1 MPVVPKDINKQVVF
15 KAEQLLN
22 LKRRTLVQQPF
33 LKDSRTKDALG
44 LIHTNRDF
52 QSARMQKKATNS
64 SRAFLSQLREL
75 ALNLMV
81 TRLRVSASRQVPTGT
96 LNPSLCNL
104 INGQRPHFQKATI
117 LINSSCSFQEV
128 RQD

>member
-22 LKRRTLVQQPF
+22 LKLRTLVQQPF
-33 LKDSRTKDALG
+33 LKDSRTKDALASS
-44 LIHTNRDF
+44 TPTEEF
-52 QSARMQKKATNS
+52 QSAGMQKKAANS
-64 SRAFLSQLREL
+64 STFLSQLREL

-81 TRLRVSASRQVPTGT
+81 TGLWLSASRQVPTGT

-104 INGQRPHFQKATI
+104 ANGQCPHFRR
-117 LINSSCSFQEV
+117 LPS
-128 RQD
+128 